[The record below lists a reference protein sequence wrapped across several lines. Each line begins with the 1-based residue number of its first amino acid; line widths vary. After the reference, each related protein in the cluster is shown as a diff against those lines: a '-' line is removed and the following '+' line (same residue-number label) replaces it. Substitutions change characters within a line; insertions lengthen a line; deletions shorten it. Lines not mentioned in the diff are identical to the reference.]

1 MKCNKPLQIKIRII
15 SNSFFLCVVLI
26 FAAILALSAATLT
39 EPELNHG
46 HHVSST
52 PSPTTPQSSPNDAPF
67 VCEHYR
73 MGLSWPSDTDR
84 NVYLKCDA
92 LSGAPTEMR
101 CPAGTIFE
109 FQRQRCVF
117 PK

>member
-1 MKCNKPLQIKIRII
+1 MKCNKLLTIKIRIVPNYI
-15 SNSFFLCVVLI
+15 FPNAVLI

-46 HHVSST
+46 HHHTST
-52 PSPTTPQSSPNDAPF
+52 PSPTTPAQAPNDAPF